1 MPIVISGTNGVSGVD
16 GTASAPALQGS
27 DSNTG
32 ISYGTD
38 IVAISTGGSERLRV
52 GPAGQVGIG
61 GATYG
66 SAGQALISAGAS
78 AAAVWAAPKS
88 AFMEVFTATT
98 TWTVPAGVTNVKVTV
113 IGGGGAGGGG
123 TTTGSTQIGAGGG
136 AGGCAIE
143 SVAVTPGDSITIT
156 VGNGGTGGTGTGGSG
171 TSSSFGAFC
180 SATGGTGGGR
190 FAPNAGISTTSG
202 GAGGSGSGGDINIQ
216 PYGTFAFMISFDAT
230 ASTITST
237 SGPGANSALGLGF
250 GGLARYTNNQN
261 GAAARGF
268 GAGGG
273 GAWAV
278 LGGGSNYNGGNGA
291 GGVVIVEY

>member
-16 GTASAPALQGS
+16 GTSSAPALQGS

-88 AFMEVFTATT
+88 AFAEFFTATT

-113 IGGGGAGGGG
+113 LGGGGAGGGG
-123 TTTGSTQIGAGGG
+123 ITTGATQIGAGGG

-143 SVAVTPGDSITIT
+143 SIAVTPGDSITIT
-156 VGNGGTGGTGTGGSG
+156 VGSGGTGGTGTGGSG
-171 TSSSFGAFC
+171 GTSSFGAFC

-190 FAPNAGISTTSG
+190 YAASAAISSTGG
-202 GAGGSGSGGDINIQ
+202 GAAGAGSNGDINLQ
-216 PYGTFAFMISFDAT
+216 TYGTFASDLGWDG
-230 ASTITST
+230 SSLNVTS
-237 SGPGANSALGLGF
+237 SGPGANAPLGLGF
-250 GGLARYTNNQN
+250 GGIIRTSANQN
-261 GAAARGF
+261 GVAARGY

-273 GAWAV
+273 GAWAT
-278 LGGGSNYNGGNGA
+278 LGGASNYNGGNG
-291 GGVVIVEY
+291 GDGLVIVEY